1 MEIYPR
7 DLETSIKNRLFER
20 GKIIVLYGPRQVG
33 KTTLMQTASTK
44 NRKYITLDDKEVLLQ
59 AKTDPKGFLS
69 LYNLPI
75 FIDEI
80 QYAPDL
86 FSYIKMLVD
95 SSDKRGTV
103 WMSGSQAFDL
113 MQGVTESLAGRVGIL
128 DMLGFS
134 IYETDN
140 KGKLQKP
147 FLPKKDRKS
156 VLANKTPKSAFK
168 AIWQGSF
175 PDVVS
180 KNEKGRQRFY
190 DSYIRTYIE
199 RDVRKIINISDEVA
213 FIKFLKVS
221 AARTGQKLNLTDI
234 AKDVDISVNT
244 AKKWLSILRTSGLVY
259 LLQPYFKNVT
269 KRLVK
274 TPKLYWTDT
283 GLAAYLAGWTTAE
296 SLKTGISSGAF
307 FETFVISE
315 VIKSYCNNGYNP
327 TLYYFRD
334 SNGNEIDL
342 LIEQDS
348 KFYPIEIKKTST
360 PRAADIKAFND
371 FAKIEKLGYG
381 NLICLTDKQ
390 QPLSTG
396 ATAISIWDI

>member
-1 MEIYPR
+1 VNKKRTLESALI
-7 DLETSIKNRLFER
+7 ETSKSF
-20 GKIIVLYGPRQVG
+20 KAVLITGPRQAG
-33 KTTLMQTASTK
+33 KTTLMQTASGK
-44 NRKYITLDDKEVLLQ
+44 NRKYITLDDKEVLFQ

-69 LYNLPI
+69 SYDLPV

-80 QYAPDL
+80 QYAPEL

-113 MQGVTESLAGRVGIL
+113 MQGVTESLAGRAGIL

-134 IYETDN
+134 IYETEN

-147 FLPKKDRKS
+147 FLPKKNRKS
-156 VLANKTPKSAFK
+156 VLTKKTPKNTFK
-168 AIWQGSF
+168 IIWQGSF

-199 RDVRKIINISDEVA
+199 RDVRKIINISNEA
-213 FIKFLKVS
+213 SFIKFLKVS
-221 AARTGQKLNLTDI
+221 AARTGQELNLTDI

-244 AKKWLSILRTSGLVY
+244 AKSWLSILRTSGLAY
-259 LLQPYFKNVT
+259 LLQPYFKNVA

-283 GLAAYLAGWTTAE
+283 GLAAYLAGWTTAQ
-296 SLKTGISSGAF
+296 SLETGIAAGAF
-307 FETFVISE
+307 FETFAISE
-315 VIKSYCNNGYNP
+315 IIKSYYNNGYNP
-327 TLYYFRD
+327 SMYYFRD

-342 LIEQDS
+342 LIEQDN

-360 PRAADIKAFND
+360 PRNADIKAFAD
-371 FAKIEKLGYG
+371 FAKMENLGYG

-390 QPLSTG
+390 QPLSAG
-396 ATAISIWDI
+396 AAAISIWDI

>member
-1 MEIYPR
+1 MNIKRTLEGALR
-7 DLETSIKNRLFER
+7 DTSKSF
-20 GKIIVLYGPRQVG
+20 KVVLVTGPRQVG
-33 KTTLMQTASTK
+33 KTTLMQAASTK
-44 NRKYITLDDKEVLLQ
+44 SRKYVTLDDKEALLQ

-80 QYAPDL
+80 QYAPEL

-95 SSDKRGTV
+95 SSDRRGTV

-134 IYETDN
+134 LYETEN

-147 FLPKKDRKS
+147 FLPRKDRKS
-156 VLANKTPKSAFK
+156 VLANKSPQRTFK

-180 KNEKGRQRFY
+180 KNERERQRFY

-199 RDVRKIINISDEVA
+199 RDVRKITHISDEVS

-221 AARTGQKLNLTDI
+221 AARTGQELNLTDI
-234 AKDVDISVNT
+234 AKDIDVSPNT
-244 AKKWLSILRTSGLVY
+244 VKSWLSILRTSGLVY

-274 TPKLYWTDT
+274 TPKLYWMDT
-283 GLAAYLAGWTTAE
+283 GLAAYLAGWTTSA
-296 SLKTGISSGAF
+296 SLETGIAAGAF

-315 VIKSYCNNGYNP
+315 VIKSYCHNGYSP

-334 SNGNEIDL
+334 SNGKEIDL
-342 LIEQDS
+342 LIEQDNR
-348 KFYPIEIKKTST
+348 FYPIEIKKTST
-360 PRAADIKAFND
+360 PKSADIKTFDD
-371 FAKIEKLGYG
+371 FAKMEKLGYG

-390 QPLSTG
+390 LPLSAG

>member
-1 MEIYPR
+1 VNKKRTLESSL
-7 DLETSIKNRLFER
+7 LETSKSF
-20 GKIIVLYGPRQVG
+20 KVVIVTGPRQVG
-33 KTTLMQTASTK
+33 KTTLMQAVSAK
-44 NRKYITLDDKEVLLQ
+44 NRNYITLDDKEVLVK

-69 LYNLPI
+69 LYDLPI
-75 FIDEI
+75 LIDEV
-80 QYAPDL
+80 QYAPDI

-95 SSDKRGTV
+95 SSDKRGMV
-103 WMSGSQAFDL
+103 WLSGSQAFDL

-134 IYETDN
+134 IYEIEN
-140 KGKLQKP
+140 KSKLQKP
-147 FLPKKDRKS
+147 FLPIKDRKT
-156 VLANKTPKSAFK
+156 VLTNKTPKHTFK
-168 AIWQGSF
+168 IIWQESF

-199 RDVRKIINISDEVA
+199 RDVRKIINISDEVS
-213 FIKFLKVS
+213 FIKFLKVA
-221 AARTGQKLNLTDI
+221 AARTGQELNLTDI
-234 AKDVDISVNT
+234 AKDVDISPNT
-244 AKKWLSILRTSGLVY
+244 AKSWLSILRTSGLVY

-283 GLAAYLAGWTTAE
+283 GLAAYLAGWTTPE
-296 SLKTGISSGAF
+296 SLETGNASGAF

-315 VIKSYCNNGYNP
+315 ILKSYYNNGYNP
-327 TLYYFRD
+327 SLYYFRD

-342 LIEQDS
+342 LIEQDN
-348 KFYPIEIKKTST
+348 KFYPIEIKKSST
-360 PRAADIKAFND
+360 PRYADIKAFDD
-371 FAKIEKLGYG
+371 FAKIENLGYG

>member
-1 MEIYPR
+1 VNKKRTLESTL
-7 DLETSIKNRLFER
+7 LETSKSF
-20 GKIIVLYGPRQVG
+20 KVVLVTGPRQVG
-33 KTTLMQTASTK
+33 KTTLMQTASAK

-59 AKTDPKGFLS
+59 AKTDPKAFLA

-80 QYAPDL
+80 QYAPEL

-95 SSDKRGTV
+95 SSNKRGTV
-103 WMSGSQAFDL
+103 WLSGSQAFDL

-134 IYETDN
+134 IYEIEN

-147 FLPKKDRKS
+147 FLPKQDRKNI
-156 VLANKTPKSAFK
+156 LANKTPKNTFK
-168 AIWQGSF
+168 IIWQGSF
-175 PDVVS
+175 PDAVS
-180 KNEKGRQRFY
+180 KNEKDRQRFY
-190 DSYIRTYIE
+190 DSYIRTYME

-221 AARTGQKLNLTDI
+221 AARTGQELNLTDI
-234 AKDVDISVNT
+234 AKDVDISPNT
-244 AKKWLSILRTSGLVY
+244 AKNWLSILRMSGLVY

-296 SLKTGISSGAF
+296 SLETGISSGAF

-315 VIKSYCNNGYNP
+315 VIKSYYNNGYNP

-334 SNGNEIDL
+334 NHGNEIDL
-342 LIEQDS
+342 LIEQDN

-360 PRAADIKAFND
+360 PRSADIKAFNN

-390 QPLSTG
+390 QPLSAG

>member
-1 MEIYPR
+1 MNKKRTLESTL
-7 DLETSIKNRLFER
+7 LETSKSF
-20 GKIIVLYGPRQVG
+20 KVVLLTGPRQVG
-33 KTTLMQTASTK
+33 KTTLMQTASAK

-80 QYAPDL
+80 QYAPDI

-95 SSDKRGTV
+95 SSNKRGTV
-103 WMSGSQAFDL
+103 WLSGSQAFDL
-113 MQGVTESLAGRVGIL
+113 MQGITESLAGRVGIL

-134 IYETDN
+134 IYEIEN
-140 KGKLQKP
+140 KAKLQKP

-156 VLANKTPKSAFK
+156 VLTDKTPKNTFK
-168 AIWQGSF
+168 TIWQGSF

-180 KNEKGRQRFY
+180 KNEKDRQRFY
-190 DSYIRTYIE
+190 DSYVRTYIE
-199 RDVRKIINISDEVA
+199 RDVRKIINISDEAA

-221 AARTGQKLNLTDI
+221 AARTGQELNLTDI
-234 AKDVDISVNT
+234 AKDVDISPNT
-244 AKKWLSILRTSGLVY
+244 AKNWLSILRTSGLVY
-259 LLQPYFKNVT
+259 LIQPYFKNIT
-269 KRLVK
+269 KRLIK

-296 SLKTGISSGAF
+296 SLETGISAGAF

-315 VIKSYCNNGYNP
+315 IIKSYYNNGYNP

-342 LIEQDS
+342 LIEQDN

-360 PRAADIKAFND
+360 PRYADIKAFD
-371 FAKIEKLGYG
+371 AFAKIEKLGYG

-390 QPLSTG
+390 QPLSAG
-396 ATAISIWDI
+396 AAAISIWNI

>member
-1 MEIYPR
+1 MHKKRTLESSL
-7 DLETSIKNRLFER
+7 LETSKSFKVAL
-20 GKIIVLYGPRQVG
+20 VTGPRQVG
-33 KTTLMQTASTK
+33 KTTLMQIASAK

-80 QYAPDL
+80 QYAPEL

-95 SSDKRGTV
+95 GSDKRGTV

-134 IYETDN
+134 IYETQN

-147 FLPKKDRKS
+147 FLPKKNRKS
-156 VLANKTPKSAFK
+156 ILTNRTPKSTFK

-199 RDVRKIINISDEVA
+199 RDVRKIINISDEIA

-221 AARTGQKLNLTDI
+221 AARTGQELNLSDI

-283 GLAAYLAGWTTAE
+283 GLAAYLAGWTTTE
-296 SLKTGISSGAF
+296 SLETGISAGAF

-315 VIKSYCNNGYNP
+315 IIKSYYNNGYNP

-342 LIEQDS
+342 LIQQDS

-360 PRAADIKAFND
+360 PRQADIKAFND

-381 NLICLTDKQ
+381 NLICLTDKK
-390 QPLSTG
+390 QPLSAG